1 MSEKR
6 ETTMHTKENT
16 REPVE
21 RADVCIVGGGIAG
34 GLIADTLATE
44 GHDVVILEAGPWM
57 DEDSLQERM
66 ERALRPEHSPEEI
79 WKQALDRDRDSY
91 TQSVPSRLGVE
102 LNRNRLKAVGGTTL
116 HWAAHVPRMLE
127 KDFNMQSRYGLGADW
142 PMAYS
147 DLQPY
152 YAWAEREIGVAG
164 GGDNPFL
171 PRDEEPPMPAHPMS
185 TTDRLYQ
192 EVCEELGI
200 ETHTNPLA
208 INSESYDSRTQCL
221 GYSTCAPVCPSR
233 AKYTGDIHV
242 RKAQDNGA
250 TIIDQAPVKRIEHD
264 NLGNTVSAVVYETPE
279 GTEHRQYADQFVLAC
294 GGIETPRLLLLS
306 DSLQYPAGL
315 ANTSGR
321 VGNHLHFECTVA
333 VDAQFGGATND
344 QPVGFLTTVSEQF
357 YDHDQPTPGSYR
369 LRFRNADP
377 QSPLSV
383 ALGNRSPL
391 TEPLQGAP
399 WGDELLEQM
408 EHATEN
414 RRLRID
420 AQVEMLPHRENT
432 ITLSDTETDSLGN
445 PTPHVSVDIG
455 DHVVQTGHA
464 ALEKIETILTALGA
478 TITDRSGPENQTL
491 QYHHKGTTRM
501 GSDPTESVVN
511 SRLRTH
517 DLQNLWIAS
526 SSVFPT
532 GGAVNPTLTI
542 AALAL
547 YAAEN
552 IDDQL

>member
-1 MSEKR
+1 MD
-6 ETTMHTKENT
+6 TKQNN

-34 GLIADTLATE
+34 GLIADTLTKE
-44 GHDVVILEAGPWM
+44 GHEVVILEAGPWM
-57 DEDSLQERM
+57 DDERLQDRM
-66 ERALRPEHSPEEI
+66 ERALRPEHSSEEI
-79 WKQALDRDRDSY
+79 WKQGLDRDRDRY

-127 KDFNMQSRYGLGADW
+127 KDFNMQSRYGLATDW
-142 PMAYS
+142 PMEYS

-164 GGDNPFL
+164 GADNPFL
-171 PRDEEPPMPAHPMS
+171 PRDEDPPMPAHPMS

-200 ETHTNPLA
+200 ETHSNPLA

-221 GYSTCAPVCPSR
+221 GFSTCSPVCPSR

-250 TIIDQAPVKRIEHD
+250 TIIDRAPVKRIEHD
-264 NLGNTVSAVVYETPE
+264 NLGNTAAAVVYETPQ
-279 GTEHRQYADQFVLAC
+279 GAEHRQYADQFVLAC

-306 DSLQYPAGL
+306 DSLQYPDGL

-333 VDAQFGGATND
+333 VDAQFDGPTND

-383 ALGNRSPL
+383 ALGARSPL
-391 TEPLQGAP
+391 TEPFKGTP

-414 RRLRID
+414 RRLRVD

-432 ITLSDTETDSLGN
+432 LTLSDTETDSLGK
-445 PTPHVSVDIG
+445 PTPHISVDIG
-455 DHVVQTGHA
+455 DHVIQTGHA
-464 ALEKIETILTALGA
+464 ALEKIETILTTLGA
-478 TITDRSGPENQTL
+478 TITDRSDPRNQTL

-501 GSDPTESVVN
+501 GSDPDNSVVN
-511 SRLRTH
+511 SSLRTH

-552 IDDQL
+552 IDGHL